1 MIATPEKKQSI
12 NQGEHR
18 ETNYRVAIA
27 LVAGVAIGG
36 AAIGGLHAQAKP
48 PVYTVNEID
57 VTNEAAFVKEYLP
70 LVRASIVR
78 SGGKAIVGT
87 YKVIAL
93 EGTAPKRVAIQMWDS
108 MEQAQ
113 AWHNQPTTKRLEQS
127 ATSMGHHST
136 ATPSRA

>member
-1 MIATPEKKQSI
+1 
-12 NQGEHR
+12 
-18 ETNYRVAIA
+18 
-27 LVAGVAIGG
+27 
-36 AAIGGLHAQAKP
+36 
-48 PVYTVNEID
+48 VNEID

-70 LVRASIVR
+70 LVRARIVK

-113 AWHNQPTTKRLEQS
+113 AWHNS
-127 ATSMGHHST
+127 ADYKAARAVGNKYGTSFHGY
-136 ATPSRA
+136 AVEGIAK